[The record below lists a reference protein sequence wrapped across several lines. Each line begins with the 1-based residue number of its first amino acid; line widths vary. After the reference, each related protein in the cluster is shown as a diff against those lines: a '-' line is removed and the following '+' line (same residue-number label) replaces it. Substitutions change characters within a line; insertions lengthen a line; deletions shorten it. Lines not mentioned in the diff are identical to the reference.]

1 MDPSTHTDGKT
12 FLGSSGTTRSFV
24 ALVRLRVTAGL
35 ITILPILI
43 TFWVIRFIFRLMRD
57 ASRWAVEALALSPR
71 GMSLLHALGLA
82 EGTEPAH
89 ALERLPSAVHWGI
102 AIASVALTI
111 LLLYVAG
118 ALAAN
123 VFGRRAVGLVDN
135 FAARVPLVK
144 SVYRASKQVLST
156 LGGDESRGYLG
167 VVLVPFPTDTLRAI
181 GFITNRFKDTVT
193 GEDLVSVFIP
203 STPNPTTGFLEVV
216 RQADLAKLNWSVEDA
231 LATIMSGATVVPDGA
246 PSGFFTMAP
255 HRGSPVEGIGTRNT
269 GGTNHGRS
277 PGPTA

>member
-1 MDPSTHTDGKT
+1 MEPSVEIDPTVSQESPVH
-12 FLGSSGTTRSFV
+12 SRSLF

-57 ASRWAVEALALSPR
+57 ASRWAVEAVALSPR
-71 GMSLLHALGLA
+71 GMSLLHAVGLA
-82 EGTEPAH
+82 DSAEPAQ
-89 ALERLPSAVHWGI
+89 ALERLPGAVHWGI
-102 AIASVALTI
+102 AIASVILTI
-111 LLLYVAG
+111 LLLYVVG
-118 ALAAN
+118 AFAAN
-123 VFGRRAVGLVDN
+123 VAGRRAVGLVDT

-156 LGGDESRGYLG
+156 LGGDESKGYLG
-167 VVLVPFPTDTLRAI
+167 VVLVPFPTDTLRAV
-181 GFITNRFKDTVT
+181 GFITNRFKDSAT

-216 RQADLAKLNWSVEDA
+216 RQADLVRLEWSVEDA

-246 PSGFFTMAP
+246 PAGSFTMTP
-255 HRGSPVEGIGTRNT
+255 RRGPLVQGMGTR
-269 GGTNHGRS
+269 GDDDSNHARTVD
-277 PGPTA
+277 PTA

>member
-1 MDPSTHTDGKT
+1 MDPSIQTDGKAAHK
-12 FLGSSGTTRSFV
+12 SSSNTRSFL

-57 ASRWAVEALALSPR
+57 ASRWAVEAVALSPR
-71 GMSLLHALGLA
+71 GMSLLHSLGLA
-82 EGTEPAH
+82 DSAEPAQ
-89 ALERLPSAVHWGI
+89 ALEQLPGAVHWGI
-102 AIASVALTI
+102 AITSVALTI
-111 LLLYVAG
+111 LLLYVVG

-123 VFGRRAVGLVDN
+123 VAGRRAVELVDT

-167 VVLVPFPTDTLRAI
+167 VALVPFPTDTMRAV
-181 GFITNRFKDTVT
+181 GFITNRFQDAVT

-216 RQADLAKLNWSVEDA
+216 RRADLVQLKWSVEDA
-231 LATIMSGATVVPDGA
+231 LATIMSGATVVPDGEPA
-246 PSGFFTMAP
+246 GSFTMAP
-255 HRGSPVEGIGTRNT
+255 HRGPFVEGMGTRSDDDS
-269 GGTNHGRS
+269 NHGHS
-277 PGPTA
+277 TGPTV